1 MTTTAKEYIPKLWKA
16 LKNENPNLSREDLRQ
31 RIERDCLE
39 FWSERTLLEML
50 PDEAKDTEK
59 QKIGRLGRKIKISAA
74 VSAAPLASNRKEIVM
89 DTAGMPIENNS
100 PSRQYSD
107 GEERLDDNNNGEE
120 HFMLEF
126 SIPTS
131 DIMGIIIKLVMT
143 REVRMWFH
151 VEFNKSTAQVIS
163 ASIGEKS
170 RRLADSIQIMY
181 DDQPD
186 THKTNESDIS

>member
-1 MTTTAKEYIPKLWKA
+1 M
-16 LKNENPNLSREDLRQ
+16 
-31 RIERDCLE
+31 
-39 FWSERTLLEML
+39 
-50 PDEAKDTEK
+50 
-59 QKIGRLGRKIKISAA
+59 
-74 VSAAPLASNRKEIVM
+74 
-89 DTAGMPIENNS
+89 
-100 PSRQYSD
+100 
-107 GEERLDDNNNGEE
+107 RLDDNNNGEE

-143 REVRMWFH
+143 REVRVWFH